1 MLQNS
6 YDVWDLTYT
15 LMSSKIP
22 IGITSVF
29 FVIFVM
35 IRYYT
40 IACLIYVAIQRPT
53 SQDTLWSLVIVW
65 DRLLYMFL
73 VIKISL

>member
-1 MLQNS
+1 
-6 YDVWDLTYT
+6 
-15 LMSSKIP
+15 MSSKIP
-22 IGITSVF
+22 IGLTTVF
-29 FVIFVM
+29 FIIFVM

-40 IACLIYVAIQRPT
+40 IACLIYVAIQRT
-53 SQDTLWSLVIVW
+53 NSQDTLWSLVIIW